1 MVADSEPTLRAEQL
15 SLNASI
21 SMERDCK
28 SWPQH
33 KYPRRFRQ
41 DDFTGL
47 ISPWTPD
54 SFRLADDPPQSDI
67 GSCEAV
73 LVLFTEEIT
82 HAHNGIDLF
91 RSESRQKI
99 PTNRVRVYRA
109 RSFQLL
115 SAEFSKH
122 DENSVPVRMA
132 AFNESAL
139 LHSRQ
144 LVREAAF
151 VPSHHSGQCLLAHFT
166 FAQCGE
172 TRQNSKFRA

>member
-1 MVADSEPTLRAEQL
+1 VTA
-15 SLNASI
+15 
-21 SMERDCK
+21 
-28 SWPQH
+28 
-33 KYPRRFRQ
+33 
-41 DDFTGL
+41 GL
-47 ISPWTPD
+47 D
-54 SFRLADDPPQSDI
+54 YFRLGDHPPQSDI
-67 GSCEAV
+67 GSCEAA
-73 LVLFTEEIT
+73 LVLTKKIT

-99 PTNRVRVYRA
+99 PPNRVRVYRA
-109 RSFQLL
+109 RSFQPL

-151 VPSHHSGQCLLAHFT
+151 VPSHDPGQCLLAHFA
-166 FAQCGE
+166 FAQRGE
-172 TRQNSKFRA
+172 TRQNSKLRA